1 MPRAGADAVF
11 IGKRV
16 RQRFVGFGVHHGTV
30 KRQEMDGSFTVLFD
44 DGDELP
50 YSKAALFD
58 IMLDPPPIPQPVPA
72 PAPGG
77 TAAGKRK
84 ASADPARPTAPAA
97 DPAKPKR
104 CTASDPCAACT
115 NSIAARP
122 PAAAERLGIDPTQL
136 VTEVDGLKLHLSS
149 WGALPSVNLTLF
161 LPLYQYASERP
172 WFRLAELLYPAV
184 VGVASWA
191 CNHTDAYYRTS
202 TLRPVSQIPSL
213 PDLSPYLRHPL
224 RLHGSQDLLHV
235 PELGVVGPADGT
247 FLARQW

>member
-84 ASADPARPTAPAA
+84 ASADPARPAVPAA
-97 DPAKPKR
+97 NPAKPKR

-149 WGALPSVNLTLF
+149 TNRTGYHGVQFSPTTNANKPYTVEFRGA
-161 LPLYQYASERP
+161 AS
-172 WFRLAELLYPAV
+172 
-184 VGVASWA
+184 GGQS
-191 CNHTDAYYRTS
+191 
-202 TLRPVSQIPSL
+202 RPVKIGQCATAL
-213 PDLSPYLRHPL
+213 EGAVLYARHALQHAPYAQPL
-224 RLHGSQDLLHV
+224 VDSAACLKMTARGATCLAGPPGGSGRSYA
-235 PELGVVGPADGT
+235 PRSAT
-247 FLARQW
+247 